1 MTLQFKRYNHEK
13 DFLQVRSFYINNH
26 ETTYPYMWTF
36 ERWNYM
42 IYFIRDMF
50 EFSIEK
56 IEDTVGLWVNKLGSI
71 VGIVTHEAVGRGEAF
86 IHLHPDFYEESV
98 LKEMFELIEEKYA
111 FEIEGKEIIKLRI
124 LDGNTELEKYASER
138 GYVKKPDA
146 VETTSLLFLDKE
158 LKLPEIP
165 DGYRIQ
171 SMADSNDIEKRTLT
185 FAKAFGNYGT
195 EDQVQP
201 HSYIELQKCPDY
213 RKDLDVYVI
222 APDRE
227 LVSFCLIWFDEKNKI
242 AILEPVGTNPD
253 HRKKG
258 LAKIVVYE
266 AINRVKKEGA
276 EKIYVGDG
284 QQFYL
289 SIGFKHAY
297 RNIVWIKEVSE

>member
-1 MTLQFKRYNHEK
+1 MELKFKCYHHES
-13 DFLQVRSFYINNH
+13 DFNRVRNFYIDNY
-26 ETTYPYMWTF
+26 ETAYPSIWTF

-42 IYFIRDMF
+42 MYFVRDMF

-56 IEDTVGLWVNKLGSI
+56 MEDEIGLWEDENGNILGI
-71 VGIVTHEAVGRGEAF
+71 ITNEAVGRGEAF
-86 IHLHPDFYEESV
+86 IHLHPDFYEKSV
-98 LKEMFELIEEKYA
+98 LKEMFELIEEKYTV
-111 FEIEGKEIIKLRI
+111 EIEGKEIIKLRI
-124 LDGNTELEKYASER
+124 LDGNTDLERHASER

-146 VETTSLLFLDKE
+146 VETTSLLLLDKE

-165 DGYRIQ
+165 NGYRTL
-171 SMADSNDIEKRTLT
+171 SMADENNLEKRTLT

-195 EDQVQP
+195 KDQVQP

-213 RKDLDVYVI
+213 GKDLDVYAV
-222 APDRE
+222 APGGDI
-227 LVSFCLIWFDEKNKI
+227 VSFCLIWFDEKNKI

-276 EKIYVGDG
+276 EKIIVGDG

-289 SIGFKHAY
+289 SIGFKHDY
-297 RNIVWIKEVSE
+297 RNIVWIKEVS

>member
-1 MTLQFKRYNHEK
+1 MILQFKRYNHEK
-13 DFLQVRSFYINNH
+13 DFKRVRSFYIDNH
-26 ETTYPYMWTF
+26 ESTHPYIWTF
-36 ERWNYM
+36 ERWNYL
-42 IYFIRDMF
+42 IYFVLDMF

-56 IEDTVGLWVNKLGSI
+56 IEATIGLWENENGNI
-71 VGIVTHEAVGRGEAF
+71 IGIVTNEAEGRGEAF
-86 IHLHPDFYEESV
+86 IHLHPDFYDKFV
-98 LKEMFELIEEKYA
+98 LKEMFELLEEKYA
-111 FEIEGKEIIKLRI
+111 IEIEDKKIIKLRI

-138 GYVKKPDA
+138 GYVKNPDTI
-146 VETTSLLFLDKE
+146 ETTSLLLLDEE

-171 SMADSNDIEKRTLT
+171 SMADNNNIEKRTLT

-195 EDQVQP
+195 KDQVQP

-213 RKDLDVYVI
+213 RKDLDVYAV
-222 APDRE
+222 APDGE

-242 AILEPVGTNPD
+242 AMLEPVGTNPD

-276 EKIYVGDG
+276 KKIYVGDG

-297 RNIVWIKEVSE
+297 RNIVWIKEVNE

>member
-1 MTLQFKRYNHEK
+1 
-13 DFLQVRSFYINNH
+13 
-26 ETTYPYMWTF
+26 
-36 ERWNYM
+36 
-42 IYFIRDMF
+42 MF

-56 IEDTVGLWVNKLGSI
+56 IEDTVGLWENELGNI
-71 VGIVTHEAVGRGEAF
+71 VGIVTHEAVRRGEAF

-98 LKEMFELIEEKYA
+98 LKEMFELIEEKYT
-111 FEIEGKEIIKLRI
+111 FEIEGKDIIKLRI
-124 LDGNTELEKYASER
+124 LDGNTELEEYANER
-138 GYVKKPDA
+138 GYVKKPNA
-146 VETTSLLFLDKE
+146 IETTSLLLLDEE

-171 SMADSNDIEKRTLT
+171 SMADNNDIEKRTLT

-195 EDQVQP
+195 ENQVQP

-213 RKDLDVYVI
+213 RKDLDVYAL
-222 APDRE
+222 APDGE
-227 LVSFCLIWFDEKNKI
+227 FVSFCLIWYDEKNKI

-253 HRKKG
+253 YRKKG

-297 RNIVWIKEVSE
+297 RNIVWIKDVSE

>member
-1 MTLQFKRYNHEK
+1 MTLQFKRYNHEF
-13 DFLQVRSFYINNH
+13 DFIRVRNFYIDNY
-26 ETTYPYMWTF
+26 ETAYPSIWTF

-50 EFSIEK
+50 EFSIER
-56 IEDTVGLWVNKLGSI
+56 IEDSVGLWVDELGCI

-86 IHLHPDFYEESV
+86 IHLHPDFYEKSV

-111 FEIEGKEIIKLRI
+111 VEIEGKEIIKLRI
-124 LDGNTELEKYASER
+124 LDGNIELEKYASER
-138 GYVKKPDA
+138 GYVKKSDA
-146 VETTSLLFLDKE
+146 VETTSLLLLDKE
-158 LKLPEIP
+158 LLLPEIP

-171 SMADSNDIEKRTLT
+171 SMVDNNDIEKRTLT

-213 RKDLDVYVI
+213 RKDLDVYAV
-222 APDRE
+222 APDGE
-227 LVSFCLIWFDEKNKI
+227 FVSFCLIWYDEKNKI
-242 AILEPVGTNPD
+242 AILEPVGTNPE
-253 HRKKG
+253 HRKRG

-266 AINRVKKEGA
+266 AINRARKEGA
-276 EKIYVGDG
+276 EKVYVGDG

-289 SIGFKHAY
+289 SIGFKKSHSH
-297 RNIVWIKEVSE
+297 IVWLKEM

>member
-1 MTLQFKRYNHEK
+1 
-13 DFLQVRSFYINNH
+13 
-26 ETTYPYMWTF
+26 
-36 ERWNYM
+36 
-42 IYFIRDMF
+42 
-50 EFSIEK
+50 
-56 IEDTVGLWVNKLGSI
+56 
-71 VGIVTHEAVGRGEAF
+71 
-86 IHLHPDFYEESV
+86 
-98 LKEMFELIEEKYA
+98 
-111 FEIEGKEIIKLRI
+111 
-124 LDGNTELEKYASER
+124 
-138 GYVKKPDA
+138 
-146 VETTSLLFLDKE
+146 
-158 LKLPEIP
+158 
-165 DGYRIQ
+165 IQ